1 MPGAD
6 IEPRPANQD
15 TLVADIER
23 TREELA
29 RTIDAISDRLNPA
42 NAARRTVDRV
52 RQRATQVDPVIAGAA
67 AVVVAGAAV
76 AFFLLRH
83 RGNARGRRRR

>member
-1 MPGAD
+1 MPDAD

-15 TLVADIER
+15 TLVTDIER

-42 NAARRTVDRV
+42 NAARRTADRL
-52 RQRATQVDPVIAGAA
+52 RQRAAQVDPVMAGAVA
-67 AVVVAGAAV
+67 VAVAGTAVV
-76 AFFLLRH
+76 FFLVR
-83 RGNARGRRRR
+83 RRGRSRR